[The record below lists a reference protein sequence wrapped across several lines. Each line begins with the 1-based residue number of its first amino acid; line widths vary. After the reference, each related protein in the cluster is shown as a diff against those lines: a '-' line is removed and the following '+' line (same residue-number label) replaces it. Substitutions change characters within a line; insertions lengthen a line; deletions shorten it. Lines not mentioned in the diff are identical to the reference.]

1 MKETRMIKEIS
12 FSAREDNIEDTIQ
25 PERNHSWTQDI
36 ISRQDD
42 TRNQGSYPYRDDDSM
57 QRFQAN
63 YILNEG

>member
-12 FSAREDNIEDTIQ
+12 FSAREDIEDTIQ
-25 PERNHSWTQDI
+25 SERNHQWTQDI

-42 TRNQGSYPYRDDDSM
+42 VRIQGNHSYRDEDSM

-63 YILNEG
+63 YLLNEG